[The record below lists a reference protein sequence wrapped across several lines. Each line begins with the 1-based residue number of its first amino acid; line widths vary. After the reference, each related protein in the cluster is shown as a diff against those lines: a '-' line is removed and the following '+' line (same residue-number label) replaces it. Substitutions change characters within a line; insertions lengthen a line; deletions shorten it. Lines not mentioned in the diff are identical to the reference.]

1 MLMLAAVNA
10 KRNPELNEQGLCHG
24 DEIRSYQA
32 RYSTYFFRDCV
43 GICRLGSM
51 TSSQRQS

>member
-1 MLMLAAVNA
+1 MLAAVNA

-32 RYSTYFFRDCV
+32 CYFVYFFRDC
-43 GICRLGSM
+43 IDIRYLGSM
-51 TSSQRQS
+51 TCLQRRS